1 MRRGEASRAEA
12 RRTRLSLL
20 RLLQGGPSTHLVG
33 ESAWHQQPTELN
45 DRRSAHR
52 ISLMCHSLSFA
63 VCPEGKLAIYGLLG
77 LGAILALWLAYR
89 RSKGNAIAS

>member
-1 MRRGEASRAEA
+1 MRRGEPSRAEA

-20 RLLQGGPSTHLVG
+20 RLLQGEPSTHLVG

-45 DRRSAHR
+45 DRRSSNR
-52 ISLMCHSLSFA
+52 SDVPFLSFA

-89 RSKGNAIAS
+89 RSKGNAIAST